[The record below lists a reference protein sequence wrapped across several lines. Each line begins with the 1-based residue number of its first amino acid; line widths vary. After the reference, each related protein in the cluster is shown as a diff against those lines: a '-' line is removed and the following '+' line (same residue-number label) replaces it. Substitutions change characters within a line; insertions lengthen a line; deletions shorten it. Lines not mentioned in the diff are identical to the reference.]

1 MEQNLHTPEIY
12 DFRQHDRLWQRV
24 NPALEPYPET
34 AAETIPAR
42 GGQIAQ
48 PPASSGSLTAAQ
60 ESQLPGAE
68 PNPCCMGSEA
78 AELLEALEGY
88 IEEEL
93 EDQRRYLMLARQ
105 APAWARQTLRE
116 IAEDEGAHARRLLSA
131 RYLITGQCYRPN
143 MVQGQLCMGDWCGAL
158 RQCYHE
164 EACAGFNYLRA
175 ADGTADPCLQKA
187 YQRLSEESYQ
197 QAEWVT
203 GLLEKALGSSCTR
216 PGMGV

>member
-42 GGQIAQ
+42 GGQITQ
-48 PPASSGSLTAAQ
+48 PANSGSLTAAQ
-60 ESQLPGAE
+60 ESQLSGAE

-78 AELLEALEGY
+78 AELLEVLEGY

-93 EDQRRYLMLARQ
+93 EDQRRYLALARQ

-164 EACAGFNYLRA
+164 EACGGFNYAR
-175 ADGTADPCLQKA
+175 TADSTSDVCLT
-187 YQRLSEESYQ
+187 RLLNELSSDEYRH
-197 QAEWVT
+197 AERVMS
-203 GLLEKALGSSCTR
+203 LLERSLTRRISC
-216 PGMGV
+216 

>member
-1 MEQNLHTPEIY
+1 MERNLHEPEIY

-24 NPALEPYPET
+24 GPGLEPYPET
-34 AAETIPAR
+34 TAEAMPR
-42 GGQIAQ
+42 REEL
-48 PPASSGSLTAAQ
+48 PPVQ
-60 ESQLPGAE
+60 EGQLPGAE

-78 AELLEALEGY
+78 VALLAVLDGY

-164 EACAGFNYLRA
+164 EACGGFNYAR
-175 ADGTADPCLQKA
+175 TADSTSDVCLT
-187 YQRLSEESYQ
+187 RLLNEYRH
-197 QAEWVT
+197 AERVMS
-203 GLLEKALGSSCTR
+203 LLERSLTRRISC
-216 PGMGV
+216 

>member
-34 AAETIPAR
+34 AAETLPAR
-42 GGQIAQ
+42 GGGQITQ
-48 PPASSGSLTAAQ
+48 PANSGSLTAAQ
-60 ESQLPGAE
+60 ESQLSGAE

-78 AELLEALEGY
+78 AELLEVLEGY

-93 EDQRRYLMLARQ
+93 EDQRRYLALARQ

-164 EACAGFNYLRA
+164 EACGGFNYAR
-175 ADGTADPCLQKA
+175 TADSTSDVCLTWLLNE
-187 YQRLSEESYQ
+187 LSSDEYRH
-197 QAEWVT
+197 AERVMS
-203 GLLEKALGSSCTR
+203 LLERSLTRRISC
-216 PGMGV
+216 

>member
-34 AAETIPAR
+34 AAETLPAR
-42 GGQIAQ
+42 GGGQITQ
-48 PPASSGSLTAAQ
+48 PANSGSLTAAQ

-78 AELLEALEGY
+78 AELLEVLEGY

-164 EACAGFNYLRA
+164 EACGGFNYARTPTARA
-175 ADGTADPCLQKA
+175 SLTFMARTN
-187 YQRLSEESYQ
+187 
-197 QAEWVT
+197 
-203 GLLEKALGSSCTR
+203 
-216 PGMGV
+216 

>member
-34 AAETIPAR
+34 AAETLPAR
-42 GGQIAQ
+42 GGGQITQ
-48 PPASSGSLTAAQ
+48 PANSGSLTAAQ
-60 ESQLPGAE
+60 ESQLSGAE

-78 AELLEALEGY
+78 AELLEVLEGY

-93 EDQRRYLMLARQ
+93 EDQRRYLALARQ
-105 APAWARQTLRE
+105 APVWARQTLRE
-116 IAEDEGAHARRLLSA
+116 IAEDEGAHARWLLSA

-158 RQCYHE
+158 RLCYHE
-164 EACAGFNYLRA
+164 EACGGFNYAR
-175 ADGTADPCLQKA
+175 TADSTSDVCLA
-187 YQRLSEESYQ
+187 RLLNELSGDEYRH
-197 QAEWVT
+197 AERVMS
-203 GLLEKALGSSCTR
+203 LLERSLTR
-216 PGMGV
+216 RAYC

>member
-34 AAETIPAR
+34 AAETLPAR
-42 GGQIAQ
+42 GGGQITQ
-48 PPASSGSLTAAQ
+48 PANSGSLTAAQ
-60 ESQLPGAE
+60 ESQLSGAE

-78 AELLEALEGY
+78 AELLEVLEGY

-93 EDQRRYLMLARQ
+93 EDQRRYLALARQ
-105 APAWARQTLRE
+105 APVWARQTLRE

-164 EACAGFNYLRA
+164 EACGGFNYAR
-175 ADGTADPCLQKA
+175 TADSTSDVCLA
-187 YQRLSEESYQ
+187 RLLNELSGDEYRH
-197 QAEWVT
+197 AERVMS
-203 GLLEKALGSSCTR
+203 LLERSLTR
-216 PGMGV
+216 RAYC

>member
-34 AAETIPAR
+34 AAETLPAR
-42 GGQIAQ
+42 GGGQITQ
-48 PPASSGSLTAAQ
+48 PANSGSLTAAQ
-60 ESQLPGAE
+60 ESQLSGAE

-78 AELLEALEGY
+78 AELLEVLEGY

-93 EDQRRYLMLARQ
+93 EDQRRYLALARQ
-105 APAWARQTLRE
+105 APVWARQTLRE

-164 EACAGFNYLRA
+164 EACGGFNYAR
-175 ADGTADPCLQKA
+175 TADSTSDVCLT
-187 YQRLSEESYQ
+187 RLLNELSSDEYHH
-197 QAEWVT
+197 AERVMS
-203 GLLEKALGSSCTR
+203 LLERSLTRRISC
-216 PGMGV
+216 

>member
-34 AAETIPAR
+34 AAETLPAR
-42 GGQIAQ
+42 GGGQITQ
-48 PPASSGSLTAAQ
+48 PANSGSLTAAQ
-60 ESQLPGAE
+60 ESQLSGAE

-78 AELLEALEGY
+78 AELLEVLEGY

-164 EACAGFNYLRA
+164 EACGGFNYAR
-175 ADGTADPCLQKA
+175 TADSTSDVCLT
-187 YQRLSEESYQ
+187 RLLNELSSDEYRH
-197 QAEWVT
+197 AERVMS
-203 GLLEKALGSSCTR
+203 LLERSLTRRISC
-216 PGMGV
+216 

>member
-34 AAETIPAR
+34 AAETMPAR
-42 GGQIAQ
+42 GGGQITQ
-48 PPASSGSLTAAQ
+48 PANSGSLTAAQ
-60 ESQLPGAE
+60 ESQLSGAE

-78 AELLEALEGY
+78 AELLEVLEGY

-93 EDQRRYLMLARQ
+93 EDQRRYLALARQ
-105 APAWARQTLRE
+105 APVWARQTLRE

-164 EACAGFNYLRA
+164 EACGGFNYAR
-175 ADGTADPCLQKA
+175 TADSTSDVCLA
-187 YQRLSEESYQ
+187 RLLNELSGDEYRH
-197 QAEWVT
+197 AERVMS
-203 GLLEKALGSSCTR
+203 LLERSLTR
-216 PGMGV
+216 RAYC

>member
-34 AAETIPAR
+34 AAETMPAR
-42 GGQIAQ
+42 GGGQITQ
-48 PPASSGSLTAAQ
+48 PANSGSLTAAQ
-60 ESQLPGAE
+60 ESQLSGAE

-78 AELLEALEGY
+78 AELLEVLEGY

-93 EDQRRYLMLARQ
+93 EDQRRYLALARQ
-105 APAWARQTLRE
+105 APVWARQTLRE

-164 EACAGFNYLRA
+164 EACGGFNYAR
-175 ADGTADPCLQKA
+175 TADSTSDVCLA
-187 YQRLSEESYQ
+187 RLLNELSGDEYRH
-197 QAEWVT
+197 AERVMS
-203 GLLEKALGSSCTR
+203 LLERSLTRRISC
-216 PGMGV
+216 

>member
-34 AAETIPAR
+34 AAETLPAR
-42 GGQIAQ
+42 GGGQITQ
-48 PPASSGSLTAAQ
+48 PANSGSLTAAQ
-60 ESQLPGAE
+60 ESQLSGAE

-78 AELLEALEGY
+78 AELLEVLEGY

-93 EDQRRYLMLARQ
+93 EDQRRYLALARQ
-105 APAWARQTLRE
+105 APVWARQTLRE

-164 EACAGFNYLRA
+164 EACGGFNYAR
-175 ADGTADPCLQKA
+175 TADSTSDICLA
-187 YQRLSEESYQ
+187 RLLNELSGDEYRH
-197 QAEWVT
+197 AERVMS
-203 GLLEKALGSSCTR
+203 LLERSLTR
-216 PGMGV
+216 RAYC

>member
-34 AAETIPAR
+34 AAETMPAR
-42 GGQIAQ
+42 GGQITQ
-48 PPASSGSLTAAQ
+48 PASGGLTAAQ

-78 AELLEALEGY
+78 AELLAVLEGY

-93 EDQRRYLMLARQ
+93 EDQRRYLALARQ
-105 APAWARQTLRE
+105 APVWARQTLRE

-164 EACAGFNYLRA
+164 EACGGFNYAR
-175 ADGTADPCLQKA
+175 TADSTSDVCLT
-187 YQRLSEESYQ
+187 RLLNELSGDEYRH
-197 QAEWVT
+197 AERVMN
-203 GLLEKALGSSCTR
+203 LLERSLTRRISC
-216 PGMGV
+216 

>member
-1 MEQNLHTPEIY
+1 MEQNLHGPAVY
-12 DFRQHDRLWQRV
+12 DFRQHDQLWRRV
-24 NPALEPYPET
+24 NPGLEPYP
-34 AAETIPAR
+34 AAPAAFAQQS
-42 GGQIAQ
+42 GG
-48 PPASSGSLTAAQ
+48 LTAAQ

-68 PNPCCMGSEA
+68 PNPCCMGGEA
-78 AELLEALEGY
+78 AELLEVLEGY

-164 EACAGFNYLRA
+164 EACGGFNYAR
-175 ADGTADPCLQKA
+175 TADSTSDVCLT
-187 YQRLSEESYQ
+187 RLLNELSSDEYRH
-197 QAEWVT
+197 AERVMS
-203 GLLEKALGSSCTR
+203 LLERSLTRRISC
-216 PGMGV
+216 

>member
-1 MEQNLHTPEIY
+1 
-12 DFRQHDRLWQRV
+12 
-24 NPALEPYPET
+24 
-34 AAETIPAR
+34 
-42 GGQIAQ
+42 
-48 PPASSGSLTAAQ
+48 
-60 ESQLPGAE
+60 
-68 PNPCCMGSEA
+68 MGSEA

-164 EACAGFNYLRA
+164 EACGGFNYAR
-175 ADGTADPCLQKA
+175 TADSTSDVCLA
-187 YQRLSEESYQ
+187 RLLNELSGDEYRH
-197 QAEWVT
+197 AERVMS
-203 GLLEKALGSSCTR
+203 LLERSLTR
-216 PGMGV
+216 RAYC

>member
-1 MEQNLHTPEIY
+1 M
-12 DFRQHDRLWQRV
+12 

-34 AAETIPAR
+34 AAETMPAR
-42 GGQIAQ
+42 GGGQITQ
-48 PPASSGSLTAAQ
+48 PANSGSLTAAQ
-60 ESQLPGAE
+60 ESQLSGAE

-78 AELLEALEGY
+78 AELLEVLEGY

-93 EDQRRYLMLARQ
+93 EDQRRYLALARQ
-105 APAWARQTLRE
+105 APVWARQTLRE

-164 EACAGFNYLRA
+164 EACGGFNYAR
-175 ADGTADPCLQKA
+175 TADSTSDVCLA
-187 YQRLSEESYQ
+187 RLLNELSGDEYRH
-197 QAEWVT
+197 AERVMS
-203 GLLEKALGSSCTR
+203 LLERSLTR
-216 PGMGV
+216 RAYC

>member
-1 MEQNLHTPEIY
+1 
-12 DFRQHDRLWQRV
+12 
-24 NPALEPYPET
+24 
-34 AAETIPAR
+34 
-42 GGQIAQ
+42 
-48 PPASSGSLTAAQ
+48 
-60 ESQLPGAE
+60 
-68 PNPCCMGSEA
+68 MGSEA
-78 AELLEALEGY
+78 AELLEVLEGY

-164 EACAGFNYLRA
+164 EACGGFNYAR
-175 ADGTADPCLQKA
+175 TADSTSDVCLT
-187 YQRLSEESYQ
+187 RLLNELSSDEYRH
-197 QAEWVT
+197 AERVMS
-203 GLLEKALGSSCTR
+203 LLERSLTRRISC
-216 PGMGV
+216 

>member
-1 MEQNLHTPEIY
+1 M
-12 DFRQHDRLWQRV
+12 
-24 NPALEPYPET
+24 
-34 AAETIPAR
+34 
-42 GGQIAQ
+42 
-48 PPASSGSLTAAQ
+48 
-60 ESQLPGAE
+60 
-68 PNPCCMGSEA
+68 
-78 AELLEALEGY
+78 LEGY

-164 EACAGFNYLRA
+164 EACGGFNYARTADSTSDVCLTRLLNELSSDEYRHAGAGDEPAGAQPDPPDILLRGELPGLPEFFGGPGVVLRA
-175 ADGTADPCLQKA
+175 FLCYTAWEIRKTE
-187 YQRLSEESYQ
+187 REES
-197 QAEWVT
+197 
-203 GLLEKALGSSCTR
+203 SCMTN
-216 PGMGV
+216 

>member
-34 AAETIPAR
+34 AAETLPAR
-42 GGQIAQ
+42 GGGQITQ
-48 PPASSGSLTAAQ
+48 PANSGSLTAAQ
-60 ESQLPGAE
+60 ESQLSGAE

-78 AELLEALEGY
+78 AELLEVLEGY

-93 EDQRRYLMLARQ
+93 EDQRRYLALARQ

-164 EACAGFNYLRA
+164 EACGGFNYAR
-175 ADGTADPCLQKA
+175 TADSTSDVCLT
-187 YQRLSEESYQ
+187 RLLNELSSDEYRH
-197 QAEWVT
+197 AERVMS
-203 GLLEKALGSSCTR
+203 LLERSLTRRISC
-216 PGMGV
+216 

>member
-34 AAETIPAR
+34 AAETLPAR
-42 GGQIAQ
+42 GGGQITQ
-48 PPASSGSLTAAQ
+48 PANSGSLTAAQ
-60 ESQLPGAE
+60 ESQLSGAE

-78 AELLEALEGY
+78 AELLEVLEGY

-93 EDQRRYLMLARQ
+93 EDQRRYLALARQ
-105 APAWARQTLRE
+105 APVWARQTLRE

-164 EACAGFNYLRA
+164 EACGGFNYAR
-175 ADGTADPCLQKA
+175 TADSTSDVCLT
-187 YQRLSEESYQ
+187 RLLNELSSDEYRH
-197 QAEWVT
+197 AERVMS
-203 GLLEKALGSSCTR
+203 LLERSLTCRISC
-216 PGMGV
+216 

>member
-34 AAETIPAR
+34 AAETLPAR
-42 GGQIAQ
+42 GGGQITQ
-48 PPASSGSLTAAQ
+48 PANSGSLTAAQ

-78 AELLEALEGY
+78 AELLEVLEGY

-105 APAWARQTLRE
+105 APARRTRALTPGGCCRPGISLPGSATAPTWCRGSCAWGTGAALCGSATMRRPAAASTMPGRRTARQT
-116 IAEDEGAHARRLLSA
+116 SA
-131 RYLITGQCYRPN
+131 L
-143 MVQGQLCMGDWCGAL
+143 
-158 RQCYHE
+158 
-164 EACAGFNYLRA
+164 
-175 ADGTADPCLQKA
+175 
-187 YQRLSEESYQ
+187 
-197 QAEWVT
+197 
-203 GLLEKALGSSCTR
+203 
-216 PGMGV
+216 PGC

>member
-1 MEQNLHTPEIY
+1 MERNLHEPEIY

-24 NPALEPYPET
+24 GPGLEPYPET
-34 AAETIPAR
+34 TAEAMPR
-42 GGQIAQ
+42 REEL
-48 PPASSGSLTAAQ
+48 PPAQ

-78 AELLEALEGY
+78 MELLAVLEGY

-93 EDQRRYLMLARQ
+93 EDRRRYLALSRQ
-105 APAWARQTLRE
+105 APSWARQTLRE

-164 EACAGFNYLRA
+164 EACGGFNYAR
-175 ADGTADPCLQKA
+175 TADSTSDVCLA
-187 YQRLSEESYQ
+187 RLLNELSGDEYRH
-197 QAEWVT
+197 AERVMS
-203 GLLEKALGSSCTR
+203 LLERSLTR
-216 PGMGV
+216 RAYC

>member
-34 AAETIPAR
+34 AAETLPAR
-42 GGQIAQ
+42 GGGQITQ
-48 PPASSGSLTAAQ
+48 PANSGSLTAAQ
-60 ESQLPGAE
+60 ESQLSGAE

-78 AELLEALEGY
+78 AELLEVLEGY

-93 EDQRRYLMLARQ
+93 EDQRRYLALARQ
-105 APAWARQTLRE
+105 APVWARQTLRE

-164 EACAGFNYLRA
+164 EACGGFNYAR
-175 ADGTADPCLQKA
+175 TADSTSDVCLA
-187 YQRLSEESYQ
+187 RLLNELSGDEYRH
-197 QAEWVT
+197 AERVMS
-203 GLLEKALGSSCTR
+203 LLERSLTRRISC
-216 PGMGV
+216 

>member
-68 PNPCCMGSEA
+68 SNPCCMGSEA
-78 AELLEALEGY
+78 AELLEVLEGY

-164 EACAGFNYLRA
+164 EACGGFNYAR
-175 ADGTADPCLQKA
+175 TADSTSDVCLT
-187 YQRLSEESYQ
+187 RLLNELSSDEYRH
-197 QAEWVT
+197 AERVMS
-203 GLLEKALGSSCTR
+203 LLESSLTR
-216 PGMGV
+216 RISC

>member
-34 AAETIPAR
+34 AAETLPAR
-42 GGQIAQ
+42 GGGQITQ
-48 PPASSGSLTAAQ
+48 PANSGSLTAAQ
-60 ESQLPGAE
+60 ESQLSGAE

-78 AELLEALEGY
+78 AELLEVLEGY

-93 EDQRRYLMLARQ
+93 EDQRRYLALARQ

-164 EACAGFNYLRA
+164 EACGGFNYAR
-175 ADGTADPCLQKA
+175 TADSTSDVCLT
-187 YQRLSEESYQ
+187 RLLNELSGDEYRH
-197 QAEWVT
+197 AERVMS
-203 GLLEKALGSSCTR
+203 LLERSLTRRISC
-216 PGMGV
+216 

>member
-34 AAETIPAR
+34 AAETLPAR
-42 GGQIAQ
+42 GGQITQ
-48 PPASSGSLTAAQ
+48 PANSGSLTAAQ
-60 ESQLPGAE
+60 ESQLSGAE

-78 AELLEALEGY
+78 AELLEVLEGY

-93 EDQRRYLMLARQ
+93 EDQRRYLALARQ
-105 APAWARQTLRE
+105 APVWARQTLRE

-164 EACAGFNYLRA
+164 EACGGFNYAR
-175 ADGTADPCLQKA
+175 TADSTSDVCLA
-187 YQRLSEESYQ
+187 RLLNELSGDEYRH
-197 QAEWVT
+197 AERVMS
-203 GLLEKALGSSCTR
+203 LLERSLTR
-216 PGMGV
+216 RAYC

>member
-34 AAETIPAR
+34 AAETMPAR
-42 GGQIAQ
+42 GGGQITQ
-48 PPASSGSLTAAQ
+48 PANSGSLTAAQ
-60 ESQLPGAE
+60 ESQLSGAE

-78 AELLEALEGY
+78 AELLEVLEGY

-93 EDQRRYLMLARQ
+93 EDQRQYLALARQ
-105 APAWARQTLRE
+105 APVWARQTLRE

-164 EACAGFNYLRA
+164 EACGGFNYAR
-175 ADGTADPCLQKA
+175 TADSTSDVCLT
-187 YQRLSEESYQ
+187 RLLNELSSDEYRH
-197 QAEWVT
+197 AERVMS
-203 GLLEKALGSSCTR
+203 LLERSLTRRISC
-216 PGMGV
+216 